1 MPSKTTLDVRIEE
14 NRLLYDSTL
23 DGTVELGT
31 ISSWEEGEPK
41 HYVAFVGVP
50 YSLFSGDAEDPK
62 LSKAMRKKIERRHY
76 MVYETCYPKS
86 FFLKS
91 QQTTFTDS
99 DAIDEDIMGL
109 GKILAK
115 YAEMYAKKQSLAANS
130 NDAV

>member
-76 MVYETCYPKS
+76 MVYETLHPKS
-86 FFLKS
+86 FFLKKDS
-91 QQTTFTDS
+91 TITDKDDL
-99 DAIDEDIMGL
+99 DADI
-109 GKILAK
+109 
-115 YAEMYAKKQSLAANS
+115 
-130 NDAV
+130 